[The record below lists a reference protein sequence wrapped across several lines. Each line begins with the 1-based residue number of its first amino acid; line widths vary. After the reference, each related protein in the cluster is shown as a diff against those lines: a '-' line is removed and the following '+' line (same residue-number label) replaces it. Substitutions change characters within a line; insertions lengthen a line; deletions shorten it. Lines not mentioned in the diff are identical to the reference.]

1 MIARMEALLNDDLAY
16 FRGRADERKRA
27 TEILLNPAAEGRERA
42 AIALAVGSTL
52 SVGAALLTLSEI
64 AAIDAERASP
74 RAKAQRK

>member
-1 MIARMEALLNDDLAY
+1 MEALLNDDLSY

-42 AIALAVGSTL
+42 AIALAIGSTL

>member
-1 MIARMEALLNDDLAY
+1 MDDSY

-64 AAIDAERASP
+64 SAIDVERSVP
-74 RAKAQRK
+74 RANTKRK

>member
-1 MIARMEALLNDDLAY
+1 MIACMEALLIDDLSY

-27 TEILLNPAAEGRERA
+27 TAILLDRMAEGREKQ
-42 AIALAVGSTL
+42 AIALAIGSTL

-64 AAIDAERASP
+64 AAIDAERPSP